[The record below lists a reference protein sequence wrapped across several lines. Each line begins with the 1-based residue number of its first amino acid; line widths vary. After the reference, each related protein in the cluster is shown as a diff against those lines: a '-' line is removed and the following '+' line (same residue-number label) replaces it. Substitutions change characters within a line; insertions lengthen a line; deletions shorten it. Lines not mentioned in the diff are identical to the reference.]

1 MFMVYMNSMGE
12 VILANEFRDIEIP
25 LKSAGELFQAVYN
38 LGINFESAFDM
49 LVHENLWYE

>member
-1 MFMVYMNSMGE
+1 MVYMNSMGE

-25 LKSAGELFQAVYN
+25 LKSAGELFQAAYN

-49 LVHENLWYE
+49 LIYPNLWYE